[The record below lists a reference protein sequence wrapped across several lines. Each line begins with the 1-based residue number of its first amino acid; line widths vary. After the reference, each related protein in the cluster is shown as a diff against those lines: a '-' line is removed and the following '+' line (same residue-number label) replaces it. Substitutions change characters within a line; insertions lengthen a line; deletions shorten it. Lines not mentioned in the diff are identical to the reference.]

1 MLAYTIG
8 DLTKA
13 WEATE
18 IEFYMQAPQSLQAP
32 IISNLRVCTGL
43 EAWWLHKGVLNLR
56 NLAIFAQTVSR
67 IPCRHFVLCKVASKT
82 KHFIHADILVLVSE
96 FVVVVIL
103 SEWWFVLGPKQT

>member
-1 MLAYTIG
+1 M
-8 DLTKA
+8 
-13 WEATE
+13 
-18 IEFYMQAPQSLQAP
+18 FP
-32 IISNLRVCTGL
+32 GL

-56 NLAIFAQTVSR
+56 NLVIFAQTVSR

-82 KHFIHADILVLVSE
+82 KHFIHTDILVLVSE